1 MPDPSPP
8 SASTPTPPPTRR
20 LEDPV
25 ESAIDRAA
33 DVREPVAPAPVAASP
48 ATSAATPATASSV
61 AASTG
66 APAAA
71 PAAPVAPTP
80 AAPTGWAPPR
90 NGWIGTTVT
99 LLVALLGIGVVLY
112 AWQLPPFTS
121 AIESTDN
128 AYVRGQTTVVSPQTS
143 GYVAQVPMQDFQR
156 VRAGDVLARI
166 DDRIYRQRVEQA
178 RATLAGQQASLAN
191 SAQTRRSRE
200 ATVLA
205 QEAGVANARAQL
217 ARAQADMDR
226 VDVLVAEGSV
236 SLRERDQTRAALRQ
250 AQAAVEQARAAS
262 EIARQDVRSVGV
274 NRAGLEAAVES
285 ARAALQLAEIDLA
298 NTVIRAPNDGRLSE
312 VGVRAGQYVT
322 AGTQLMF
329 LVPDRLW
336 IIANYKEAQTAGMAP
351 GQPVSFRVD
360 ALGKA
365 RLTGRVERLAPAA
378 GSEFAVLKP
387 DNATGNFVKVAQR
400 ISVRIAIDPD
410 QQGVERLRPGM
421 SVETRVDTTAG
432 RGGSG
437 DSGAAGAPGVA
448 GATGAVGVTPGQGG
462 QGGSAGNPDAQG
474 APQSQGTGTA
484 PAEGAR

>member
-48 ATSAATPATASSV
+48 ATSAATPATAPPV

-71 PAAPVAPTP
+71 PAAPTP

-143 GYVAQVPMQDFQR
+143 GYVSQVPVQDFQR

-437 DSGAAGAPGVA
+437 DPAAAGAPGAA
-448 GATGAVGVTPGQGG
+448 GATPG

-474 APQSQGTGTA
+474 APQAQGTGTA